1 MVSDESQWQWVGL
14 HALEVRAPAGWGFQ
28 REIGRPD
35 CVDPEKPGDM
45 WGAGVPTSPY
55 VTVTAAQRAVPLI
68 GCVSP
73 RPGSPNPAFG
83 DLPFSLW
90 QPHVRLD
97 AVGTE
102 VSGQTGTLEHA
113 DGEWT
118 FEGWHLARRTFDD
131 VQVSVLSAPG
141 SPDLSG
147 QVFASARSVEVNAN
161 GCATTSPFGDGFPI
175 PEGGDVPAPPEVRA
189 VAVCEY
195 VRIPGSAGL
204 QGSWVM
210 TGQEARDLAEAAKDA
225 PEGGG
230 PDKPADCSPDMWGD
244 SAVVLRFF
252 GGDDSFLTDA
262 YVYTDWCFGNGIAT
276 SAGVRTLTEAACRPV
291 FSRPEVVWWGGKKA
305 VGRLCSN
312 AFVPTQ

>member
-1 MVSDESQWQWVGL
+1 MMTLRIGRAAAVTALSILAMGTAGCSSPTGSEQDKSTVPTMVYDESQWQWVGL

-28 REIGRPD
+28 REVGRPD

-45 WGAGVPTSPY
+45 WGASVPTSPY
-55 VTVTAAQRAVPLI
+55 VTSTAAQRAVPMI
-68 GCVSP
+68 GCVPP
-73 RPGSPNPAFG
+73 RPGNPDPAFG

-147 QVFASARSVEVNAN
+147 QVFASARSVEVNTD
-161 GCATTSPFGDGFPI
+161 GCATTSPFGEGFPI
-175 PEGGDVPAPPEVRA
+175 PEGVRTYRLLRRSA
-189 VAVCEY
+189 RSPSASTSVSRAA
-195 VRIPGSAGL
+195 PGSKARGL
-204 QGSWVM
+204 
-210 TGQEARDLAEAAKDA
+210 
-225 PEGGG
+225 
-230 PDKPADCSPDMWGD
+230 
-244 SAVVLRFF
+244 
-252 GGDDSFLTDA
+252 
-262 YVYTDWCFGNGIAT
+262 
-276 SAGVRTLTEAACRPV
+276 
-291 FSRPEVVWWGGKKA
+291 
-305 VGRLCSN
+305 
-312 AFVPTQ
+312 